1 MSFPKTFT
9 TPAAASATPTQ
20 QIALQDLARS
30 RTKSQASLSQGE
42 SLSQQ
47 PVLTNQEA
55 ANYNYDDDFP
65 EGGYGWVIIT
75 ALFLNGCMWGGLTY
89 SWGVVQLR
97 LVQDKLSSAATLSF
111 IGGVS
116 SACMSIFATL
126 NSNLV
131 RRFGVRNCALVG
143 SMLVAFA
150 QIFSGSTTKNLSG
163 LFVTSGFM
171 MGTGCSIL
179 FMVGSILPSQYFKRR
194 RGLANGIV
202 YSGSGIGGAIMSI
215 TIEALIQRYGP
226 GWSFRAVGLIALAV
240 MCPSSWMLRERTR
253 PKKGSF
259 LEWRLFRDRKF
270 GVFFCSAAIGLFPLF
285 VAPFFL
291 PMYGTSMG
299 LSPSSSA
306 GLVAG
311 FNLASAVGRI
321 SFGQVSDQI
330 GPINALIIALVWNA
344 ISLLV
349 IWPVST
355 SLAPLV
361 VFVISNGMANGG
373 FFALMPTVVGSIT
386 ESSKLASAM
395 SMLIT
400 GWTGGYL
407 MGAPIAGYLLEAF
420 GGENSGLEPYRPA

>member
-1 MSFPKTFT
+1 
-9 TPAAASATPTQ
+9 
-20 QIALQDLARS
+20 
-30 RTKSQASLSQGE
+30 
-42 SLSQQ
+42 
-47 PVLTNQEA
+47 
-55 ANYNYDDDFP
+55 
-65 EGGYGWVIIT
+65 
-75 ALFLNGCMWGGLTY
+75 
-89 SWGVVQLR
+89 
-97 LVQDKLSSAATLSF
+97 
-111 IGGVS
+111 
-116 SACMSIFATL
+116 
-126 NSNLV
+126 
-131 RRFGVRNCALVG
+131 
-143 SMLVAFA
+143 
-150 QIFSGSTTKNLSG
+150 
-163 LFVTSGFM
+163 
-171 MGTGCSIL
+171 
-179 FMVGSILPSQYFKRR
+179 
-194 RGLANGIV
+194 
-202 YSGSGIGGAIMSI
+202 MSI

-226 GWSFRAVGLIALAV
+226 GWSFRTIGLIALAV
-240 MCPSSWMLRERTR
+240 MCPSSWMLKERTR

-259 LEWRLFRDRKF
+259 LEWRLFRDPKF
-270 GVFFCSAAIGLFPLF
+270 AVFFCSAAIGLFPLF

-299 LSPSSSA
+299 LSASSAA

-355 SLAPLV
+355 SLAPLI

>member
-1 MSFPKTFT
+1 MK
-9 TPAAASATPTQ
+9 A
-20 QIALQDLARS
+20 
-30 RTKSQASLSQGE
+30 
-42 SLSQQ
+42 
-47 PVLTNQEA
+47 
-55 ANYNYDDDFP
+55 
-65 EGGYGWVIIT
+65 EGVPY
-75 ALFLNGCMWGGLTY
+75 
-89 SWGVVQLR
+89 R
-97 LVQDKLSSAATLSF
+97 
-111 IGGVS
+111 
-116 SACMSIFATL
+116 
-126 NSNLV
+126 
-131 RRFGVRNCALVG
+131 
-143 SMLVAFA
+143 
-150 QIFSGSTTKNLSG
+150 
-163 LFVTSGFM
+163 
-171 MGTGCSIL
+171 
-179 FMVGSILPSQYFKRR
+179 
-194 RGLANGIV
+194 
-202 YSGSGIGGAIMSI
+202 
-215 TIEALIQRYGP
+215 
-226 GWSFRAVGLIALAV
+226 
-240 MCPSSWMLRERTR
+240 
-253 PKKGSF
+253 
-259 LEWRLFRDRKF
+259 RLFRDRKF

-407 MGAPIAGYLLEAF
+407 MVCSLPKPLSCTKSLFRCYLQGAPIAGYLLEAF